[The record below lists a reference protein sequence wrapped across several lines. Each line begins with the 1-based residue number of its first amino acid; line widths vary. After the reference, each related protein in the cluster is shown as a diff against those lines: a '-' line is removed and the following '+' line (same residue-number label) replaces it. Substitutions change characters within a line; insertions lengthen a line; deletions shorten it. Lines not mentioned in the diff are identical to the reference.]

1 MLSPFRSPEIF
12 FGKFFNSGN
21 LSFVLLLL
29 LPFVPLALFA
39 PEFLLAALPLLCGI
53 LLKDHYEDKVN
64 IVQQYGFE
72 ITVLLLLAFLYGASR
87 VRQKRKLTCGMAA
100 AVLTGCLAGYY
111 FVGKTRCHDVDKYDE
126 KRGRAI
132 AFNKARKKELEFNLK
147 CVARQRKE
155 LQAWYEREMKFL
167 DKREAINEIYLA
179 GALEDLTEL
188 MKVPVQS
195 EVAQTYTE
203 VAEENQQ

>member
-1 MLSPFRSPEIF
+1 MKGKKKFTNLSVKKQDESKTV
-12 FGKFFNSGN
+12 KFFVDEANGVVVCRLYDRWYGN
-21 LSFVLLLL
+21 
-29 LPFVPLALFA
+29 
-39 PEFLLAALPLLCGI
+39 
-53 LLKDHYEDKVN
+53 
-64 IVQQYGFE
+64 
-72 ITVLLLLAFLYGASR
+72 
-87 VRQKRKLTCGMAA
+87 
-100 AVLTGCLAGYY
+100 Y

-179 GALEDLTEL
+179 GALEDLSEL

-195 EVAQTYTE
+195 EVVQTYTE